1 MIIYNVTVN
10 VENSIVEDWIEWMQD
25 VHIPQVIS
33 TGCFIEAKLQKL
45 VLDKKDEKTFAVAYK
60 CSSIE
65 ELKKY
70 QTKYANDLQ
79 AEHIKRYK
87 DKALAFRTVLEVIA
101 EFR

>member
-25 VHIPQVIS
+25 VHIPQMIS
-33 TGCFIEAKLQKL
+33 TGCFTEAKLQKL
-45 VLDKKDEKTFAVAYK
+45 VLDKQDEKTFAIAYK
-60 CSSIE
+60 CFSIK

-70 QTKYANDLQ
+70 QTKYASTLQ

-87 DKALAFRTVLEVIA
+87 DKVLAFPTVLDVIA

>member
-25 VHIPQVIS
+25 VHIPQMIS

-87 DKALAFRTVLEVIA
+87 DKALAFRSALDNY

>member
-1 MIIYNVTVN
+1 MIIYNVNVN
-10 VENSIVEDWIEWMQD
+10 VENRIVDDWIEWMQD

-87 DKALAFRTVLEVIA
+87 DKALAFRSVLEVIT